1 MAIPC
6 RTGKSRSEYRR
17 KVLVILFCGLAG
29 GCVVPNH
36 MHVTEGNSP
45 QNVDTNVRFRTT
57 YYFRVFDYCWSS
69 NAALG
74 GGLYRKIIPE
84 TDTVYRYRMTGKASA
99 LGTRIKFESGILD
112 AAVIDP
118 FGTDVV
124 FNADANGFLLRTPA
138 ETKAIADAAA
148 KARDDQAARE
158 RAIENIRSLAATL
171 PINDEATAKAVRD
184 AINNSLAAVTGPAT
198 ADLKP
203 AIEQLQ
209 ASVDALAEK
218 VGKPAAA
225 PDPAPPAGSNDAV
238 LAAVAGLKTE
248 LENLRASLAP
258 AQGEKPTACGVNEI
272 RRSGFQV
279 MGPQGMHAFDQDKR
293 LLMAM
298 STSAKPLIET
308 LNEYAGRIL
317 KGQRNPADL
326 LLPLAEETTRI
337 VETRRAVDGVAIRMA
352 ESPSAAASS
361 DEVFAAAIA
370 AFEREP
376 K

>member
-1 MAIPC
+1 MAIPGW
-6 RTGKSRSEYRR
+6 TQMSWSECRR
-17 KVLVILFCGLAG
+17 KVLVVLFCGLAG

-74 GGLYRKIIPE
+74 AGLYRKIIPE

-99 LGTRIKFESGILD
+99 LASKIKFESGILD

-148 KARDDQAARE
+148 KVRDDKAARE
-158 RAIENIRSLAATL
+158 RAIDNIRTLAATL
-171 PINDEATAKAVRD
+171 PAIQDPETAA
-184 AINNSLAAVTGPAT
+184 AIR
-198 ADLKP
+198 K
-203 AIEQLQ
+203 AIENALAGVAGQLTPEQRTATERLQ
-209 ASVDALAEK
+209 ASIDALAAK
-218 VGKPAAA
+218 MVPPTPAPTPPTQDALAAA
-225 PDPAPPAGSNDAV
+225 KSEII
-238 LAAVAGLKTE
+238 KE
-248 LENLRASLAP
+248 LEALRASLA
-258 AQGEKPTACGVNEI
+258 AVQTREVTRCGVDEI
-272 RRSGFQV
+272 RRTGFQV

-337 VETRRAVDGVAIRMA
+337 VETRRAVDGVAIKMA
-352 ESPSAAASS
+352 ESPSAPASA

-370 AFEREP
+370 AFAGEP